1 VRGGCRRPA
10 RHRHHLD
17 HELVVLADDEADR
30 EGQQVVDQRRRR
42 VDPGLD
48 LVGRLVR
55 LGNAVRGVDV

>member
-1 VRGGCRRPA
+1 
-10 RHRHHLD
+10 
-17 HELVVLADDEADR
+17 VLADDEADR
-30 EGQQVVDQRRRR
+30 EGKQVVDQRRRR